1 MMILFDIIESSNQQ
15 TQLIRNYIMNTD
27 RLHLI
32 AQAAEK
38 INHTSTILFGGDEDY
53 EVRNLHDSDIQDS
66 GVDYTA
72 DLEVF

>member
-1 MMILFDIIESSNQQ
+1 
-15 TQLIRNYIMNTD
+15 MNTD

-66 GVDYTA
+66 GVDYTS